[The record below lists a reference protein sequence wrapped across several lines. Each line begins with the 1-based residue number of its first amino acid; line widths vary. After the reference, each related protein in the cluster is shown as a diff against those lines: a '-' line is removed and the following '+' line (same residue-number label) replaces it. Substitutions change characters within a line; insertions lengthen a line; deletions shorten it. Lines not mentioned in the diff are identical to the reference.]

1 MNHPDINY
9 LYRATRR
16 LSLSAI
22 CLSTA
27 GMFAIT
33 FIYYG
38 WMLTED
44 IYDALVPEVEVALE
58 ETIDLYPHIQ
68 PIVVAAKRRPVLN
81 ENN

>member
-1 MNHPDINY
+1 MNY
-9 LYRATRR
+9 LYQATRR

-38 WMLTED
+38 WMLVED
-44 IYDALVPEVEVALE
+44 IYDALVPEVEVAVE

-68 PIVVAAKRRPVLN
+68 PIVVTAERRPVRG
-81 ENN
+81 E

>member
-9 LYRATRR
+9 FYRATRR

-44 IYDALVPEVEVALE
+44 IYDALVPEVEVAVE
-58 ETIDLYPHIQ
+58 KTIDLYPHIQ
-68 PIVVAAKRRPVLN
+68 PIVVTAKKRPIRG
-81 ENN
+81 E

>member
-1 MNHPDINY
+1 MNHSDMNY

-27 GMFAIT
+27 GIFAIT

-44 IYDALVPEVEVALE
+44 IYDA
-58 ETIDLYPHIQ
+58 
-68 PIVVAAKRRPVLN
+68 
-81 ENN
+81 

>member
-1 MNHPDINY
+1 MNHSDMNY

-38 WMLTED
+38 WMLAED
-44 IYDALVPEVEVALE
+44 IYDALVPELEVAAE

-68 PIVVAAKRRPVLN
+68 PIVLTAKKRPIRG
-81 ENN
+81 E

>member
-1 MNHPDINY
+1 
-9 LYRATRR
+9 
-16 LSLSAI
+16 
-22 CLSTA
+22 
-27 GMFAIT
+27 MFAIT

-68 PIVVAAKRRPVLN
+68 PIVVTAKKRPI
-81 ENN
+81 EGNNRTD